1 MTNNSSELEFMYF
14 ACFLGYFVDISLK
27 TRYPIHSFTQ
37 NRSIADEQ
45 QAGLGSSYPR
55 KRRRPPQ
62 FDRLVK
68 AAEDLFSQQGYR
80 STTIKDI
87 AQSAGLSVG
96 AFYIYF
102 RSKYQIYVYIMQSFA
117 LRLQNYLDS
126 RAGKITG
133 DLIERQ
139 VEYIMEFIGFAYKNP
154 ACYNLIFE
162 SLYIDRD
169 LFLQYYYQYAQ
180 RYVPALTKSRALP
193 EGMDPMLWS
202 FINMGIGNF
211 IGLKVL
217 AENDAGPE
225 QMEKIRQT
233 LRILLRSGLS
243 KAEEE

>member
-1 MTNNSSELEFMYF
+1 MNSKLDLVVVIPESEE
-14 ACFLGYFVDISLK
+14 G
-27 TRYPIHSFTQ
+27 R
-37 NRSIADEQ
+37 RS
-45 QAGLGSSYPR
+45 
-55 KRRRPPQ
+55 

-68 AAEDLFSQQGYR
+68 AAEELFSQQGYR

-225 QMEKIRQT
+225 QMEKYAKLCASFCGQDCQKPR
-233 LRILLRSGLS
+233 RSKSRPCPAIAGRKSVALAQLANTI
-243 KAEEE
+243 K